1 MGVPFPAALEVILM
15 EISFELLREAGV
27 RLPGA
32 MGNTIGIVGG
42 LIIGQAAVDANLVSP
57 IVVIVVAFTALCSF
71 SIPNE
76 EFAFSFRILKFYVI
90 VLSAWLGFFGFL
102 IALLT
107 VFIHLSRL
115 ESFGIPYLMPFVG
128 ESTLILPSQ
137 LAAFAGNDGLASIV
151 LGGIM
156 GSLYL
161 WYLAYVLKKMET
173 DLVTYMERILPTWMK
188 KIFLVL
194 LLVYFT
200 GMAGYGAYIFSDVIQ
215 KGLIAGESFP
225 LILILVLLTAGYA
238 VCGGIE
244 SRARVYEILFV
255 VLFVLLAG
263 MLLIA
268 AGDLEMEYLY
278 GFFQADTGSV
288 MKGSLAVFFCLMP
301 LFLLAFFPSYVQKA
315 KWGKLVH
322 AVHAA
327 MWFAI
332 GVLAVLYV
340 ILLGSFGSR
349 SLTTMK
355 YPAITLMSSIHLR
368 GSFLKRLDAFM
379 IAIWFFTLFAL
390 VTVFL
395 FYAQE
400 LVQKLRKKDTHKKW
414 YLCGVMAAVFGVA
427 EMLHQS
433 SHGEWFR
440 DYLLYIGIPLFLFLP
455 LFVLLWGKGK
465 KRHEG

>member
-1 MGVPFPAALEVILM
+1 MFSNNNR
-15 EISFELLREAGV
+15 ISTRQVF
-27 RLPGA
+27 RL
-32 MGNTIGIVGG
+32 
-42 LIIGQAAVDANLVSP
+42 
-57 IVVIVVAFTALCSF
+57 F
-71 SIPNE
+71 
-76 EFAFSFRILKFYVI
+76 
-90 VLSAWLGFFGFL
+90 
-102 IALLT
+102 
-107 VFIHLSRL
+107 VFD
-115 ESFGIPYLMPFVG
+115 FVG

-215 KGLIAGESFP
+215 KGLIAGEPFP

-244 SRARVYEILFV
+244 SRARVRDFACRFVCTSCNNAFDCGGGSGDGISVWLFSGRYRV
-255 VLFVLLAG
+255 
-263 MLLIA
+263 
-268 AGDLEMEYLY
+268 
-278 GFFQADTGSV
+278 SV

-340 ILLGSFGSR
+340 ILLGSFGGR

>member
-1 MGVPFPAALEVILM
+1 MFSNNNR
-15 EISFELLREAGV
+15 ISTRQVF
-27 RLPGA
+27 RL
-32 MGNTIGIVGG
+32 
-42 LIIGQAAVDANLVSP
+42 
-57 IVVIVVAFTALCSF
+57 F
-71 SIPNE
+71 
-76 EFAFSFRILKFYVI
+76 
-90 VLSAWLGFFGFL
+90 
-102 IALLT
+102 
-107 VFIHLSRL
+107 VFD
-115 ESFGIPYLMPFVG
+115 FVG

-173 DLVTYMERILPTWMK
+173 DLVTYMERILPAWMK

-255 VLFVLLAG
+255 VLFVLLAV

-332 GVLAVLYV
+332 GVLAGQFWEPFPNDHEISGHYADEQYPSEGKFFEAAGCLYD
-340 ILLGSFGSR
+340 R
-349 SLTTMK
+349 
-355 YPAITLMSSIHLR
+355 HL
-368 GSFLKRLDAFM
+368 
-379 IAIWFFTLFAL
+379 
-390 VTVFL
+390 V
-395 FYAQE
+395 FYA
-400 LVQKLRKKDTHKKW
+400 VCTCD
-414 YLCGVMAAVFGVA
+414 CV
-427 EMLHQS
+427 
-433 SHGEWFR
+433 
-440 DYLLYIGIPLFLFLP
+440 
-455 LFVLLWGKGK
+455 FVLCTGTGTETAE
-465 KRHEG
+465 KRYA

>member
-1 MGVPFPAALEVILM
+1 
-15 EISFELLREAGV
+15 
-27 RLPGA
+27 
-32 MGNTIGIVGG
+32 
-42 LIIGQAAVDANLVSP
+42 
-57 IVVIVVAFTALCSF
+57 
-71 SIPNE
+71 
-76 EFAFSFRILKFYVI
+76 
-90 VLSAWLGFFGFL
+90 
-102 IALLT
+102 
-107 VFIHLSRL
+107 
-115 ESFGIPYLMPFVG
+115 
-128 ESTLILPSQ
+128 
-137 LAAFAGNDGLASIV
+137 
-151 LGGIM
+151 
-156 GSLYL
+156 
-161 WYLAYVLKKMET
+161 
-173 DLVTYMERILPTWMK
+173 
-188 KIFLVL
+188 
-194 LLVYFT
+194 
-200 GMAGYGAYIFSDVIQ
+200 
-215 KGLIAGESFP
+215 
-225 LILILVLLTAGYA
+225 
-238 VCGGIE
+238 
-244 SRARVYEILFV
+244 
-255 VLFVLLAG
+255 
-263 MLLIA
+263 ML
-268 AGDLEMEYLY
+268 
-278 GFFQADTGSV
+278 
-288 MKGSLAVFFCLMP
+288 
-301 LFLLAFFPSYVQKA
+301 
-315 KWGKLVH
+315 

>member
-1 MGVPFPAALEVILM
+1 MFSNNNR
-15 EISFELLREAGV
+15 ISTRQVF
-27 RLPGA
+27 RL
-32 MGNTIGIVGG
+32 
-42 LIIGQAAVDANLVSP
+42 
-57 IVVIVVAFTALCSF
+57 F
-71 SIPNE
+71 
-76 EFAFSFRILKFYVI
+76 
-90 VLSAWLGFFGFL
+90 
-102 IALLT
+102 
-107 VFIHLSRL
+107 VFD
-115 ESFGIPYLMPFVG
+115 FVG

-173 DLVTYMERILPTWMK
+173 DLVTYMERILPAWMK
-188 KIFLVL
+188 KILLVL

-255 VLFVLLAG
+255 VLFVLLAV

-322 AVHAA
+322 AVHGNVVCHRCSCSFVCDPAGQFWKPFPNDHEISGNYADEQYPSEGKFFEAA
-327 MWFAI
+327 
-332 GVLAVLYV
+332 GCLYD
-340 ILLGSFGSR
+340 R
-349 SLTTMK
+349 
-355 YPAITLMSSIHLR
+355 HL
-368 GSFLKRLDAFM
+368 
-379 IAIWFFTLFAL
+379 
-390 VTVFL
+390 V
-395 FYAQE
+395 FYA
-400 LVQKLRKKDTHKKW
+400 VCTCD
-414 YLCGVMAAVFGVA
+414 CV
-427 EMLHQS
+427 
-433 SHGEWFR
+433 
-440 DYLLYIGIPLFLFLP
+440 
-455 LFVLLWGKGK
+455 FVLCTGTGTETAE
-465 KRHEG
+465 KRYA

>member
-1 MGVPFPAALEVILM
+1 MFSNNNR
-15 EISFELLREAGV
+15 ISTRQVF
-27 RLPGA
+27 RL
-32 MGNTIGIVGG
+32 
-42 LIIGQAAVDANLVSP
+42 
-57 IVVIVVAFTALCSF
+57 F
-71 SIPNE
+71 
-76 EFAFSFRILKFYVI
+76 
-90 VLSAWLGFFGFL
+90 
-102 IALLT
+102 
-107 VFIHLSRL
+107 VFD
-115 ESFGIPYLMPFVG
+115 FVG

-173 DLVTYMERILPTWMK
+173 DLVTYMERILPAWMK

-200 GMAGYGAYIFSDVIQ
+200 GMSGYGAYIFSDVIQ

-255 VLFVLLAG
+255 VLFVLLAV

-332 GVLAVLYV
+332 GVLAIFL
-340 ILLGSFGSR
+340 STP
-349 SLTTMK
+349 LTK
-355 YPAITLMSSIHLR
+355 PLR
-368 GSFLKRLDAFM
+368 
-379 IAIWFFTLFAL
+379 
-390 VTVFL
+390 
-395 FYAQE
+395 
-400 LVQKLRKKDTHKKW
+400 
-414 YLCGVMAAVFGVA
+414 
-427 EMLHQS
+427 
-433 SHGEWFR
+433 
-440 DYLLYIGIPLFLFLP
+440 LP
-455 LFVLLWGKGK
+455 NP
-465 KRHEG
+465 

>member
-1 MGVPFPAALEVILM
+1 MF
-15 EISFELLREAGV
+15 
-27 RLPGA
+27 RL
-32 MGNTIGIVGG
+32 
-42 LIIGQAAVDANLVSP
+42 
-57 IVVIVVAFTALCSF
+57 F
-71 SIPNE
+71 
-76 EFAFSFRILKFYVI
+76 
-90 VLSAWLGFFGFL
+90 
-102 IALLT
+102 
-107 VFIHLSRL
+107 VFD
-115 ESFGIPYLMPFVG
+115 FVG

-173 DLVTYMERILPTWMK
+173 DLVTYMERILPAWMK

-225 LILILVLLTAGYA
+225 LILILVLLMAGYA

-440 DYLLYIGIPLFLFLP
+440 DYLRYIGIPLFLFLP

>member
-1 MGVPFPAALEVILM
+1 MFSNNNR
-15 EISFELLREAGV
+15 ISTRQVF
-27 RLPGA
+27 RL
-32 MGNTIGIVGG
+32 
-42 LIIGQAAVDANLVSP
+42 
-57 IVVIVVAFTALCSF
+57 F
-71 SIPNE
+71 
-76 EFAFSFRILKFYVI
+76 
-90 VLSAWLGFFGFL
+90 
-102 IALLT
+102 
-107 VFIHLSRL
+107 VFD
-115 ESFGIPYLMPFVG
+115 FVG

-173 DLVTYMERILPTWMK
+173 DLVTYMERILPAWMK

-301 LFLLAFFPSYVQKA
+301 LFLLAFFPP
-315 KWGKLVH
+315 
-322 AVHAA
+322 
-327 MWFAI
+327 MC
-332 GVLAVLYV
+332 
-340 ILLGSFGSR
+340 
-349 SLTTMK
+349 
-355 YPAITLMSSIHLR
+355 
-368 GSFLKRLDAFM
+368 
-379 IAIWFFTLFAL
+379 
-390 VTVFL
+390 
-395 FYAQE
+395 
-400 LVQKLRKKDTHKKW
+400 RKKNGGSW
-414 YLCGVMAAVFGVA
+414 CMPCMRQCG
-427 EMLHQS
+427 
-433 SHGEWFR
+433 
-440 DYLLYIGIPLFLFLP
+440 LP
-455 LFVLLWGKGK
+455 
-465 KRHEG
+465 

>member
-1 MGVPFPAALEVILM
+1 MFSNNNR
-15 EISFELLREAGV
+15 ISTRQVF
-27 RLPGA
+27 RL
-32 MGNTIGIVGG
+32 
-42 LIIGQAAVDANLVSP
+42 
-57 IVVIVVAFTALCSF
+57 F
-71 SIPNE
+71 
-76 EFAFSFRILKFYVI
+76 
-90 VLSAWLGFFGFL
+90 
-102 IALLT
+102 
-107 VFIHLSRL
+107 VFD
-115 ESFGIPYLMPFVG
+115 FVG

-173 DLVTYMERILPTWMK
+173 DLVTYMERILPAWMK
-188 KIFLVL
+188 KIF
-194 LLVYFT
+194 
-200 GMAGYGAYIFSDVIQ
+200 
-215 KGLIAGESFP
+215 
-225 LILILVLLTAGYA
+225 LVLLTAGYA

>member
-1 MGVPFPAALEVILM
+1 
-15 EISFELLREAGV
+15 
-27 RLPGA
+27 
-32 MGNTIGIVGG
+32 
-42 LIIGQAAVDANLVSP
+42 
-57 IVVIVVAFTALCSF
+57 
-71 SIPNE
+71 
-76 EFAFSFRILKFYVI
+76 
-90 VLSAWLGFFGFL
+90 
-102 IALLT
+102 
-107 VFIHLSRL
+107 
-115 ESFGIPYLMPFVG
+115 
-128 ESTLILPSQ
+128 
-137 LAAFAGNDGLASIV
+137 
-151 LGGIM
+151 
-156 GSLYL
+156 
-161 WYLAYVLKKMET
+161 
-173 DLVTYMERILPTWMK
+173 
-188 KIFLVL
+188 
-194 LLVYFT
+194 
-200 GMAGYGAYIFSDVIQ
+200 
-215 KGLIAGESFP
+215 
-225 LILILVLLTAGYA
+225 
-238 VCGGIE
+238 
-244 SRARVYEILFV
+244 
-255 VLFVLLAG
+255 
-263 MLLIA
+263 
-268 AGDLEMEYLY
+268 
-278 GFFQADTGSV
+278 

-349 SLTTMK
+349 SLTIMK

>member
-1 MGVPFPAALEVILM
+1 MFSNNNR
-15 EISFELLREAGV
+15 ISTRQVF
-27 RLPGA
+27 RL
-32 MGNTIGIVGG
+32 
-42 LIIGQAAVDANLVSP
+42 
-57 IVVIVVAFTALCSF
+57 F
-71 SIPNE
+71 
-76 EFAFSFRILKFYVI
+76 
-90 VLSAWLGFFGFL
+90 
-102 IALLT
+102 
-107 VFIHLSRL
+107 VFD
-115 ESFGIPYLMPFVG
+115 FVG

-173 DLVTYMERILPTWMK
+173 DLVTYMERILPAWMK

-255 VLFVLLAG
+255 VLFVLLAV

-278 GFFQADTGSV
+278 GFFQADTGAV

-301 LFLLAFFPSYVQKA
+301 
-315 KWGKLVH
+315 
-322 AVHAA
+322 
-327 MWFAI
+327 
-332 GVLAVLYV
+332 
-340 ILLGSFGSR
+340 
-349 SLTTMK
+349 
-355 YPAITLMSSIHLR
+355 
-368 GSFLKRLDAFM
+368 
-379 IAIWFFTLFAL
+379 
-390 VTVFL
+390 
-395 FYAQE
+395 
-400 LVQKLRKKDTHKKW
+400 
-414 YLCGVMAAVFGVA
+414 
-427 EMLHQS
+427 
-433 SHGEWFR
+433 
-440 DYLLYIGIPLFLFLP
+440 
-455 LFVLLWGKGK
+455 
-465 KRHEG
+465 

>member
-1 MGVPFPAALEVILM
+1 MFSNNNR
-15 EISFELLREAGV
+15 ISTPQVF
-27 RLPGA
+27 RL
-32 MGNTIGIVGG
+32 
-42 LIIGQAAVDANLVSP
+42 
-57 IVVIVVAFTALCSF
+57 F
-71 SIPNE
+71 
-76 EFAFSFRILKFYVI
+76 
-90 VLSAWLGFFGFL
+90 
-102 IALLT
+102 
-107 VFIHLSRL
+107 VFD
-115 ESFGIPYLMPFVG
+115 FVG

-173 DLVTYMERILPTWMK
+173 DLVTYMERILPAWMK

-255 VLFVLLAG
+255 VLFVLLAV
-263 MLLIA
+263 
-268 AGDLEMEYLY
+268 
-278 GFFQADTGSV
+278 TGSV